1 MTRADLSSLAALS
14 LREPEA
20 GARALIALNP
30 PLQAR
35 WLLLAL
41 AIVGGVVLTY
51 LLPVLAG
58 MSGGVP
64 SPLMATLLQAAT
76 NVAAVVLIT
85 RVGRAFGG
93 TGRYEDAL
101 LLVGWLQL
109 LMVGFQAVQVI
120 AMLVLPPFAALVMV
134 LSVAAFFWLLT
145 GFVRALHGF
154 SSRILVLLG
163 VFATVFGV
171 AMIMALALMLL
182 GIPIPGM
189 ENV

>member
-1 MTRADLSSLAALS
+1 MTRADLTSLAVLS

-20 GARALIALNP
+20 GARAVIAVNP

-41 AIVGGVVLTY
+41 AIVSGVVLTY
-51 LLPVLAG
+51 LLPALAG
-58 MSGGVP
+58 IAGGAP
-64 SPLMATLLQAAT
+64 SPFLALMLQVAT

-109 LMVGFQAVQVI
+109 LMVGFQAVQVV
-120 AMLVLPPFAALVMV
+120 AMVVLPPFAALIMV

-154 SSRILVLLG
+154 SSRVLVLLG

-171 AMIMALALMLL
+171 AMVMALALMVL

-189 ENV
+189 DNV

>member
-1 MTRADLSSLAALS
+1 LPALAGI
-14 LREPEA
+14 A
-20 GARALIALNP
+20 GGAP
-30 PLQAR
+30 SPF
-35 WLLLAL
+35 LAL
-41 AIVGGVVLTY
+41 
-51 LLPVLAG
+51 
-58 MSGGVP
+58 M
-64 SPLMATLLQAAT
+64 LQVAT

-109 LMVGFQAVQVI
+109 LMVGFQAVQVV
-120 AMLVLPPFAALVMV
+120 AMVVLPPFAALIMV

-171 AMIMALALMLL
+171 AMVMALALMVL

-189 ENV
+189 DNV